1 MTDALESDRMDAE
14 AAEGTPRGPDALLHI
29 TGVLT
34 CSFWV
39 EGNRGARGPDL
50 GLLHELTLI

>member
-1 MTDALESDRMDAE
+1 MDAE

-39 EGNRGARGPDL
+39 EGDRGARGPDW